1 MQRIYVI
8 NISNIGSVF
17 TAKTK
22 DFTLKTEDFYAQTLS
37 VPTSETHAIFLTWR
51 EKRISWSMVSINATK
66 SNPIINS
73 PN

>member
-37 VPTSETHAIFLTWR
+37 VPTSETHAIFLT
-51 EKRISWSMVSINATK
+51 
-66 SNPIINS
+66 
-73 PN
+73 